1 MTRKQ
6 LDTFLANQKPSI
18 VAVEACGGAQYWV
31 RKVQKLGHIAKILP
45 LRQVAA
51 IRQGQKTDVSDA
63 LAIAITARQP
73 GLKTSGIKTLDQQSL
88 QSDKRVQEHL
98 SDQLTATGNM
108 LRGLVAKFG
117 VTIRKGKSALR
128 KNLPLILEDAEN
140 GLPLGMRV
148 SLYLAWQLWQI
159 QEELL
164 RKSET
169 ILDQRSKQNEHLF
182 WLNRTGYINERQ

>member
-1 MTRKQ
+1 MFNKAMTRKQ

-117 VTIRKGKSALR
+117 VTIRKGKSAPQKKPAVNPGRCR
-128 KNLPLILEDAEN
+128 KWVAPGYACEPLFSMAA
-140 GLPLGMRV
+140 
-148 SLYLAWQLWQI
+148 LANTRRI
-159 QEELL
+159 IKEE
-164 RKSET
+164 R
-169 ILDQRSKQNEHLF
+169 N
-182 WLNRTGYINERQ
+182 YP